1 MGRDTHADIHIA
13 AHARHVFDEAQRAP
27 HHPDIEARL
36 LPYLGGI
43 ARQIGGKLLV
53 SNTVADHV
61 HLLVD
66 LPPTITMSEV
76 VRKLKASSS
85 KWIHDVFPERQSFA
99 WQRGFG
105 AFSVSRSNVPAVA
118 RYIKAQKEHHRKVT
132 FQTELVALLRRH
144 AIDFDD
150 RYLWD

>member
-1 MGRDTHADIHIA
+1 M
-13 AHARHVFDEAQRAP
+13 
-27 HHPDIEARL
+27 
-36 LPYLGGI
+36 
-43 ARQIGGKLLV
+43 LLV
-53 SNTVADHV
+53 SNAVPDHV
-61 HLLVD
+61 HLLVA
-66 LPPTITMSEV
+66 LPPTVAMSEA
-76 VRKLKASSS
+76 VRKLKGSSS
-85 KWIHDVFPERQSFA
+85 KWIHETFPERRSFA

-118 RYIKAQKEHHRKVT
+118 RYIDAQKEHHRNVT